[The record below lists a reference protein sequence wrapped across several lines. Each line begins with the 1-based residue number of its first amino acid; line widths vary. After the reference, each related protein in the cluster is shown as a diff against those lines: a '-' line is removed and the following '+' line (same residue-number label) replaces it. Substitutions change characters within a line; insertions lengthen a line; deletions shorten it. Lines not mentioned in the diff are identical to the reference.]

1 MKKKL
6 LKTRLLPASFLAVT
20 AALALTACGGNAQ
33 PSGNQTAPSG
43 DAKAATCPG
52 GEIKFGI
59 EPYED
64 PAKLKPAYDVLAAA
78 LSKKLDCPVKVQV
91 VEDYAAEVLAMR
103 NGKLDIGQFGPLGYV
118 FADQKAK
125 AEPLVSFGTADK
137 KLSSYTAGIWVPKD
151 SSVQKIEDLKGKSL
165 ALGSVGSTSGDVL
178 PRFGLREAGIAD
190 ADLKMDY
197 TGGHPEALLA
207 LTNGKVDAAEINSQT
222 LATAISEG
230 TFTKDDFRLV
240 WSSDPIPNDP
250 ITVRGDADPAFKK
263 AVKDAFLSLEPGDIA
278 KVGSFLDVTPPGPL
292 LEVTKET
299 YTPLFELAE
308 TMNLTE
314 KDL

>member
-1 MKKKL
+1 MKTTL
-6 LKTRLLPASFLAVT
+6 FAGSALALASV
-20 AALALTACGGNAQ
+20 LALTACGGSAQ
-33 PSGNQTAPSG
+33 SANSEAAS
-43 DAKAATCPG
+43 ATCPN

-78 LSKKLDCPVKVQV
+78 LSKKLECPVSVQV

-103 NGKLDIGQFGPLGYV
+103 NGKLDLGQFGPLGYV
-118 FADQKAK
+118 FADAQAG

-137 KLSSYTAGIWVPKD
+137 QLSTYTAGIWVPKD
-151 SSVQKIEDLKGKSL
+151 SPIQAIGDLKGKSL

-207 LTNGKVDAAEINSQT
+207 LTNGKVDAAQINSQT
-222 LATAISEG
+222 LATAIAEG
-230 TFTKDDFRLV
+230 TFKKDDFRQV
-240 WSSDPIPNDP
+240 WTSNPIPNDP

-263 AVKDAFLSLEPGDIA
+263 AVKDAFLSLEPTDVA
-278 KVGSFLDVTPPGPL
+278 KVGEFLDVTPPGPL
-292 LEVTKET
+292 LEVTKDN

-308 TMNLTE
+308 TMSLTE

>member
-1 MKKKL
+1 MKTKL
-6 LKTRLLPASFLAVT
+6 IPVSVLAVT
-20 AALALTACGGNAQ
+20 AALALSGCGGSAQ
-33 PSGNQTAPSG
+33 SAANQSAANPSAA
-43 DAKAATCPG
+43 DAKNATCPG

-64 PAKLKPAYDVLAAA
+64 PAKLKPAYDVLASA

-103 NGKLDIGQFGPLGYV
+103 NGKLDLGQFGPLGYV
-118 FADQKAK
+118 FADVKAK

-151 SSVQKIEDLKGKSL
+151 SHIRKIEDLKGKSL

-178 PRFGLREAGIAD
+178 PRFALREAGIAD

-207 LTNGKVDAAEINSQT
+207 LKNGKVDAAEINSQT

-230 TFTKDDFRLV
+230 TFTKADFRLV

-263 AVKDAFLSLEPGDIA
+263 AVKDAFLSLEPGDVA

-292 LEVTKET
+292 LAVDKES
-299 YTPLFELAE
+299 YRPLFELA
-308 TMNLTE
+308 TAMNLSE

>member
-1 MKKKL
+1 MKTTL
-6 LKTRLLPASFLAVT
+6 FTGSALALA
-20 AALALTACGGNAQ
+20 AALALTACGGSAQ
-33 PSGNQTAPSG
+33 SASSQSTS
-43 DAKAATCPG
+43 ATCPN

-64 PAKLKPAYDVLAAA
+64 PAKLKPAYDVLANA
-78 LSKKLDCPVKVQV
+78 LSEKLDCPVSVQV

-103 NGKLDIGQFGPLGYV
+103 NGKLDLGQFGPLGYV
-118 FADQKAK
+118 FADSKAG
-125 AEPLVSFGTADK
+125 AEPVVSFGTAEK
-137 KLSSYTAGIWVPKD
+137 ALSTYTAGIWVPKD
-151 SSVQKIEDLKGKSL
+151 SPIQAIGDLKGKSL

-178 PRFGLREAGIAD
+178 PRYGLREAGIAD

-222 LATAISEG
+222 LATAIAAG
-230 TFTKDDFRLV
+230 TFKNDDFRQV
-240 WSSDPIPNDP
+240 WTSEAIPNDP

-263 AVKDAFLSLEPGDIA
+263 AVKEAFLSLSPEDVA
-278 KVGSFLDVTPPGPL
+278 KVGEFLDVTPPGPL
-292 LEVTKET
+292 LEVSKDN
-299 YTPLFELAE
+299 YTPLFELAK

>member
-1 MKKKL
+1 MKTTL
-6 LKTRLLPASFLAVT
+6 FTGSALALV
-20 AALALTACGGNAQ
+20 AALALTACGGSAESS
-33 PSGNQTAPSG
+33 PSGSLS
-43 DAKAATCPG
+43 ATCPN

-64 PAKLKPAYDVLAAA
+64 PAKLKPAYDVLASA
-78 LSKKLDCPVKVQV
+78 LSKKLDCPVSVQV

-103 NGKLDIGQFGPLGYV
+103 NGKLDLGQFGPLGYV
-118 FADQKAK
+118 FADSKAG
-125 AEPLVSFGTADK
+125 AEPLVSFGTAAK
-137 KLSSYTAGIWVPKD
+137 ELSTYTAGIWVPKD
-151 SSVQKIEDLKGKSL
+151 SPIQSIGDLKGKSL

-222 LATAISEG
+222 LATAIAAG
-230 TFTKDDFRLV
+230 TFKQDDFRQV
-240 WSSDPIPNDP
+240 WKSEPIPNDP

-263 AVKDAFLSLEPGDIA
+263 AVKDAFLSLSPEDVA
-278 KVGSFLDVTPPGPL
+278 KVGEFLDVTPPGPL
-292 LEVTKET
+292 LEVTKDN
-299 YTPLFELAE
+299 YTPLFELAK

>member
-1 MKKKL
+1 MKTQL
-6 LKTRLLPASFLAVT
+6 FTGSALALAT
-20 AALALTACGGNAQ
+20 ALALTACGGSAQ
-33 PSGNQTAPSG
+33 SSPAATS
-43 DAKAATCPG
+43 ATCPNG
-52 GEIKFGI
+52 GIKFGI

-78 LSKKLDCPVKVQV
+78 LSKKLECPVSVQV

-103 NGKLDIGQFGPLGYV
+103 NGKLDLGQFGPLGYV
-118 FADQKAK
+118 FADAKAG
-125 AEPLVSFGTADK
+125 AEPLVSFGTAGK
-137 KLSSYTAGIWVPKD
+137 ELSTYTAGIWVPKD
-151 SSVQKIEDLKGKSL
+151 SPIQAIGDLKGKSL

-222 LATAISEG
+222 LATAIAAG
-230 TFTKDDFRLV
+230 TFTSDKYRQV
-240 WSSDPIPNDP
+240 WTSNPIPNDP
-250 ITVRGDADPAFKK
+250 ITVRGDADPAFKA
-263 AVKDAFLSLEPGDIA
+263 AVKDAFLSLDPTDVA
-278 KVGSFLDVTPPGPL
+278 KVGEFLDVTPPGPL
-292 LEVTKET
+292 LEVTKDN
-299 YTPLFELAE
+299 YQPLFELAK

>member
-1 MKKKL
+1 MKTQL
-6 LKTRLLPASFLAVT
+6 FTGSALALATVLAVT
-20 AALALTACGGNAQ
+20 ACGGFAQ
-33 PSGNQTAPSG
+33 SSPEATS
-43 DAKAATCPG
+43 ATCRN

-78 LSKKLDCPVKVQV
+78 LSKKLECPVSVQV

-103 NGKLDIGQFGPLGYV
+103 NGKLDLGQFGPLGYV
-118 FADQKAK
+118 FADAKAG
-125 AEPLVSFGTADK
+125 AEPLVSFGTAGK
-137 KLSSYTAGIWVPKD
+137 ELSTYTAGIWVSKD
-151 SSVQKIEDLKGKSL
+151 SSIQAIGDLKGKSL

-190 ADLKMDY
+190 ADIKMDY

-207 LTNGKVDAAEINSQT
+207 LTNGKVEAAEINSQT
-222 LATAISEG
+222 LATAIAAG
-230 TFTKDDFRLV
+230 TFTPDNYRQV
-240 WSSDPIPNDP
+240 WTSNPIPNDP
-250 ITVRGDADPAFKK
+250 ITVRGDADPAFKA
-263 AVKDAFLSLEPGDIA
+263 AVKDAFLSLDPADVA
-278 KVGSFLDVTPPGPL
+278 KVGEFLDVTPPGPL
-292 LEVTKET
+292 LEVTKDN
-299 YTPLFELAE
+299 YKPLFELAQ

>member
-1 MKKKL
+1 MKTAL
-6 LKTRLLPASFLAVT
+6 FTGSALAL
-20 AALALTACGGNAQ
+20 AAAFALTACGGSAQ
-33 PSGNQTAPSG
+33 SASPQSTSAE
-43 DAKAATCPG
+43 CPN

-64 PAKLKPAYDVLAAA
+64 PAKLKPAYDVLANA
-78 LSKKLDCPVKVQV
+78 LSKKLECPVSVQV

-103 NGKLDIGQFGPLGYV
+103 NGKLDLGQFGPLGYV
-118 FADQKAK
+118 FADSKAG
-125 AEPLVSFGTADK
+125 AEALVSFGTAEK
-137 KLSSYTAGIWVPKD
+137 RLSSYTAGVWVPKD
-151 SSVQKIEDLKGKSL
+151 SPIQSIGDLKGKSL

-222 LATAISEG
+222 LATAIAAG
-230 TFTKDDFRLV
+230 TFKQEDFRQV
-240 WSSDPIPNDP
+240 WKSEPIPNDP

-263 AVKDAFLSLEPGDIA
+263 AVKDAFLSLSPDDVA
-278 KVGSFLDVTPPGPL
+278 KVGEFLDVTPPGPL
-292 LEVTKET
+292 LEVSKDN
-299 YTPLFELAE
+299 YTPLFELAK

>member
-1 MKKKL
+1 MKTAL
-6 LKTRLLPASFLAVT
+6 LTGPALVLV
-20 AALALTACGGNAQ
+20 AALALTACGDPAESASSTG
-33 PSGNQTAPSG
+33 TAS
-43 DAKAATCPG
+43 ATCPN

-64 PAKLKPAYDVLAAA
+64 PAKLKPAYDVLASA
-78 LSKKLDCPVKVQV
+78 LSEKLDCPVNVQV

-103 NGKLDIGQFGPLGYV
+103 NGKLDLGQFGPLGYV
-118 FADQKAK
+118 FADAKAG
-125 AEPLVSFGTADK
+125 AEPLVSFGTAEK
-137 KLSSYTAGIWVPKD
+137 ELSTYTAGIWVPKD
-151 SSVQKIEDLKGKSL
+151 SPIQAIGDLKDKSL

-178 PRFGLREAGIAD
+178 PRFGLREAGIVD

-222 LATAISEG
+222 LATAVASG
-230 TFTKDDFRLV
+230 TFNKDDYRQV
-240 WSSDPIPNDP
+240 WTSEPIPNDP

-263 AVKDAFLSLEPGDIA
+263 AVKEAFLSLEPADVA
-278 KVGSFLDVTPPGPL
+278 KVGEYLDVTPPGPL
-292 LEVTKET
+292 LEVTKDN
-299 YTPLFELAE
+299 YTPLFDLAN
-308 TMNLTE
+308 TMGLTE

>member
-1 MKKKL
+1 MKSTL
-6 LKTRLLPASFLAVT
+6 LTSSALALAS
-20 AALALTACGGNAQ
+20 ALALTACGGPAE
-33 PSGNQTAPSG
+33 SASSAPAS
-43 DAKAATCPG
+43 ASCPNG
-52 GEIKFGI
+52 AITFGI

-64 PAKLKPAYDVLAAA
+64 PAKLKPAYDVLAKA
-78 LSKKLDCPVKVQV
+78 LSKKLDCPVTVQV

-103 NGKLDIGQFGPLGYV
+103 NGKLDLGQFGPLGYV
-118 FADQKAK
+118 FADSKAG
-125 AEPLVSFGTADK
+125 AEPLVSFGTAEK
-137 KLSSYTAGIWVPKD
+137 ELSSYTAGIWVPKD
-151 SSVQKIEDLKGKSL
+151 SPIQSIGDLKGKSL

-190 ADLKMDY
+190 ADLRMDY

-222 LATAISEG
+222 LATAIAAG
-230 TFTKDDFRLV
+230 TFKREDYRKV
-240 WSSDPIPNDP
+240 WTSDPIPNDP

-263 AVKDAFLSLEPGDIA
+263 AVKDAFLSLSPEDVA
-278 KVGSFLDVTPPGPL
+278 KVGEFLDVTPPGPL
-292 LEVTKET
+292 LEVTKDN
-299 YTPLFELAE
+299 YTPLFQLAK

>member
-1 MKKKL
+1 MKTQL
-6 LKTRLLPASFLAVT
+6 FTGSALALAT
-20 AALALTACGGNAQ
+20 ALALTACGGSAQ
-33 PSGNQTAPSG
+33 SSPAATS
-43 DAKAATCPG
+43 ATCPNG
-52 GEIKFGI
+52 GIKFGI

-78 LSKKLDCPVKVQV
+78 LSKKLECPVSVQV

-103 NGKLDIGQFGPLGYV
+103 NGKLDLGQFGPLGYV
-118 FADQKAK
+118 FADAKAG
-125 AEPLVSFGTADK
+125 AEPLVSFGTAGK
-137 KLSSYTAGIWVPKD
+137 ELSTYTAGIWVPKD
-151 SSVQKIEDLKGKSL
+151 SPIQAIGDLKGKSL

-197 TGGHPEALLA
+197 AGGHPEALLA

-222 LATAISEG
+222 LATAVAAG
-230 TFTKDDFRLV
+230 TFAPDKYRQV
-240 WSSDPIPNDP
+240 WTSHPIPNDP
-250 ITVRGDADPAFKK
+250 ITVRGDADPAFKA
-263 AVKDAFLSLEPGDIA
+263 AVKDAFLSLAPADVA
-278 KVGSFLDVTPPGPL
+278 KVGEFLDVTPPGPL
-292 LEVTKET
+292 LEVTKDN
-299 YTPLFELAE
+299 YQPLFELAK

>member
-1 MKKKL
+1 MKTTL
-6 LKTRLLPASFLAVT
+6 LTGSALALATV
-20 AALALTACGGNAQ
+20 LALTACGGSAQ
-33 PSGNQTAPSG
+33 SSPEAT
-43 DAKAATCPG
+43 KATCPN

-78 LSKKLDCPVKVQV
+78 LSKKLDCPVSVQV

-103 NGKLDIGQFGPLGYV
+103 NGKLDLGQFGPLGYV
-118 FADQKAK
+118 FADAKAS
-125 AEPLVSFGTADK
+125 AEPLVSFGTAEK
-137 KLSSYTAGIWVPKD
+137 ELSTYTAGIWVPKD
-151 SSVQKIEDLKGKSL
+151 SPIQATGDLKGKSL

-190 ADLKMDY
+190 ADIKMDY

-207 LTNGKVDAAEINSQT
+207 LTNGKVDAAQINSQT
-222 LATAISEG
+222 LATAIAAG
-230 TFTKDDFRLV
+230 TFTPDEFRQI
-240 WSSDPIPNDP
+240 WTSNPIPNDP
-250 ITVRGDADPAFKK
+250 ITVRGDADPAFKA
-263 AVKDAFLSLEPGDIA
+263 AVKDAFLSLEPADVA
-278 KVGSFLDVTPPGPL
+278 KVGEFLDVTPPGPL
-292 LEVTKET
+292 LEVTKDN

-308 TMNLTE
+308 TMGLTE

>member
-1 MKKKL
+1 MKSTL
-6 LKTRLLPASFLAVT
+6 LTGSALALAS
-20 AALALTACGGNAQ
+20 ALALTACGGPAE
-33 PSGNQTAPSG
+33 SASSAPASVS
-43 DAKAATCPG
+43 CPNG
-52 GEIKFGI
+52 AITFGI

-64 PAKLKPAYDVLAAA
+64 PAKLKPAYDVLANA
-78 LSKKLDCPVKVQV
+78 LSKKLDCPVTVQV

-103 NGKLDIGQFGPLGYV
+103 NGKLDLGQFGPLGYV
-118 FADQKAK
+118 FADSKAG
-125 AEPLVSFGTADK
+125 AEPLVSFGTAEK
-137 KLSSYTAGIWVPKD
+137 ELSSYTAGIWVPKD
-151 SSVQKIEDLKGKSL
+151 SPIQSIGDLNGKSL

-190 ADLKMDY
+190 ADLRMDY

-222 LATAISEG
+222 LATAIAAG
-230 TFTKDDFRLV
+230 TFKQEDYRKV
-240 WSSDPIPNDP
+240 WTSDPIPNDP

-263 AVKDAFLSLEPGDIA
+263 AVKDAFISLSPEDVA
-278 KVGSFLDVTPPGPL
+278 KVGEFLDVTPPGPL
-292 LEVTKET
+292 LEVTKDN
-299 YTPLFELAE
+299 YTPLFQLAK

>member
-1 MKKKL
+1 MKTTL
-6 LKTRLLPASFLAVT
+6 YTGSALALA
-20 AALALTACGGNAQ
+20 AALALTACGGSAQ
-33 PSGNQTAPSG
+33 SASSEPAS
-43 DAKAATCPG
+43 ATCPNG
-52 GEIKFGI
+52 GITFGI

-64 PAKLKPAYDVLAAA
+64 PAKLKPAYDVLANA
-78 LSKKLDCPVKVQV
+78 LAKKLDCPVSVQV

-103 NGKLDIGQFGPLGYV
+103 NGKLDLGQFGPLGYV
-118 FADQKAK
+118 FADSKAG
-125 AEPLVSFGTADK
+125 AEPVVSFGTAEK
-137 KLSSYTAGIWVPKD
+137 ELSTYTAGIWVPKD
-151 SSVQKIEDLKGKSL
+151 SPIQAIGDLKGKSL

-178 PRFGLREAGIAD
+178 PRYGLREAGIAD

-222 LATAISEG
+222 LATAIAAG
-230 TFTKDDFRLV
+230 TFKKDDFRQV
-240 WSSDPIPNDP
+240 WTSEPIPNDP

-263 AVKDAFLSLEPGDIA
+263 AVKEAFLSLSPEDVA
-278 KVGSFLDVTPPGPL
+278 KVGEFLDVTPPGPL
-292 LEVTKET
+292 LEVTKDN
-299 YTPLFELAE
+299 YTPLFDLAK

>member
-1 MKKKL
+1 MKTTL
-6 LKTRLLPASFLAVT
+6 FAGSALALA
-20 AALALTACGGNAQ
+20 AALALTACGGSAQ
-33 PSGNQTAPSG
+33 SASSE
-43 DAKAATCPG
+43 AASATCPNG
-52 GEIKFGI
+52 QIKFGI

-78 LSKKLDCPVKVQV
+78 LSKKLECPVSVQV

-103 NGKLDIGQFGPLGYV
+103 NGKLDLGQFGPLGYV
-118 FADQKAK
+118 FADAK
-125 AEPLVSFGTADK
+125 AGAEPVVSFGTAEK
-137 KLSSYTAGIWVPKD
+137 ELSTYTAGIWVPKD
-151 SSVQKIEDLKGKSL
+151 SPVQAIGDLKGKSL

-190 ADLKMDY
+190 ADIKMDY
-197 TGGHPEALLA
+197 AGGHPEALLA
-207 LTNGKVDAAEINSQT
+207 LANGKVDAAEINSQT
-222 LATAISEG
+222 LATAIAAG
-230 TFTKDDFRLV
+230 TFKKDEFRQV
-240 WSSDPIPNDP
+240 WTSEPIPNDP

-263 AVKDAFLSLEPGDIA
+263 AVKEAFLSLEPADVA
-278 KVGSFLDVTPPGPL
+278 KVGEFLDVTPPGPL
-292 LEVTKET
+292 LEVTKDN